1 MIKIWRKLFYSGF
14 LIFITPLFFSFS
26 MNKPSVKLE
35 DYRTEL
41 KRFRAEFGS
50 NVTMPNI
57 KFFMFGMGNRL
68 KMIYKHGLLINSLTG
83 DTLKKYDVADEL
95 IIPPEYTVYL
105 KLKNG
110 RTVIIRENE
119 EGVWVVE
126 GKSPKRIQG
135 TEIPVLLP
143 DFKTYSYPSIMKVL
157 HHEILINI
165 LDSNPLPNYLVY
177 DNPWRR
183 DAAMMAMCLKAT
195 KNLGLIKDWVL
206 SLNDPYDHNNN
217 GEAEADNLGQTLYL
231 LSFFTNKEH
240 PLVSEII
247 SEVNKCVV
255 NTGQKK
261 YIAGRT
267 DFHVTPCYQTKW
279 LKYGLRAIGL
289 PDDYSIPEIYD
300 NYSALFWWDF
310 KDAYVNGNK
319 DVGKNDRYPY
329 LDWASNHFHEK
340 KSGVISN
347 NDYPL
352 TWETLASEADYNG
365 MVLIDT
371 IFVNKKTSMPHT
383 WHASEVFLYLLEI
396 KRQRS

>member
-1 MIKIWRKLFYSGF
+1 
-14 LIFITPLFFSFS
+14 
-26 MNKPSVKLE
+26 MNKNSNKLE

-68 KMIYKHGLLINSLTG
+68 KMIYKRGLLINSLTG

-105 KLKNG
+105 KLKNC

-119 EGVWVVE
+119 EGVWIVE

-135 TEIPVLLP
+135 TETPVLLP

-165 LDSNPLPNYLVY
+165 LDSKPLPNFLVY

-231 LSFFTNKEH
+231 LSLFTNKEH
-240 PLVSEII
+240 PMVSEII
-247 SEVNKCVV
+247 NEVNKCAV
-255 NTGQKK
+255 NNGQKK

-310 KDAYVNGNK
+310 KDSYFEGNK

-329 LDWASNHFHEK
+329 LEWACNHFHGK
-340 KSGVISN
+340 KNGVISN

-352 TWETLASEADYNG
+352 TWETRASQADYKG
-365 MVLIDT
+365 MAIIDT

-383 WHASEVFLYLLEI
+383 WHTSEVFLYLLEI
-396 KRQRS
+396 KR